1 MTKLTVAKRVPMVI
15 LLGKVA
21 VIQAVPATLKALELI
36 LSRQQNVFSHDVLN
50 AVVE

>member
-21 VIQAVPATLKALELI
+21 VIQAVPATLKALEPI
-36 LSRQQNVFSHDVLN
+36 YPGNKMFSRMTC
-50 AVVE
+50 